1 MWRMM
6 PTPDGIAQLWN
17 FSVFGSKR
25 TSASGRCHDSLYQ
38 MTSSITSMAY
48 GCDCGPLGDGHSL
61 TSPVWGFRCPSRP
74 SDELT
79 NHTVSSLVIASRRDR
94 VPGSGSTNSRTSMVC
109 GFMLTSLFE
118 PLEATQIVPFESC
131 LMP

>member
-17 FSVFGSKR
+17 FSVFGSNR
-25 TSASGRCHDSLYQ
+25 TSASGRCPDSLYQ
-38 MTSSITSMAY
+38 MMSSITSIAY

-61 TSPVWGFRCPSRP
+61 TSSVFGFRRPIRP

-79 NHTVSSLVIASRRDR
+79 NHTVSSLVIASRLDR
-94 VPGSGSTNSRTSMVC
+94 VAASGSTCSRTSIVT
-109 GFMLTSLFE
+109 GSMLASLFE
-118 PLEATQIVPFESC
+118 PLYEIQIV
-131 LMP
+131 